1 MITHHIIKITFIL
14 LLFLSTS
21 SIQAEDL
28 MMARTKQSFPEAML
42 KLQYT
47 IKNLGYKISRVQRI
61 DIGLTKSGYATDKY
75 RIVFFGKKEEIDFI
89 SSKYPHVTPYI
100 PWKVAIFAEQQDTL
114 IVAVDPMQFSNKK
127 HSGANKYLLTWKKDL
142 KKIMTIFRSSE

>member
-1 MITHHIIKITFIL
+1 ML
-14 LLFLSTS
+14 ALFLSAST
-21 SIQAEDL
+21 IQAEGL
-28 MMARTKQSFPEAML
+28 MMARTKQTFPEAML

-89 SSKYPHVTPYI
+89 SSKYPHLTPYI

-114 IVAVDPMQFSNKK
+114 IVTTDPMRFSDKK
-127 HSGANKYLLTWKKDL
+127 HSGANKYLLAWKNDL
-142 KKIMTIFRSSE
+142 NKIMTIFRSSE